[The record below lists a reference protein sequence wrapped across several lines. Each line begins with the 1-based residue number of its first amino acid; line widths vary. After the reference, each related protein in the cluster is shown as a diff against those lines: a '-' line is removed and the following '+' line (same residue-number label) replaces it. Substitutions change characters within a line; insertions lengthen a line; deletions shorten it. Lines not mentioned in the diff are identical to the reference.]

1 MEGDEK
7 RFDELE
13 TYHHNKELGDKIQE
27 DVDSFVDKG
36 SELVKEGRYK
46 SLKVLVE
53 AFEPSFKND
62 INNLRLPQN
71 KKESLLGKFT
81 RLKGNLLSSI
91 KREVA

>member
-1 MEGDEK
+1 MEDVK
-7 RFDELE
+7 RYDELE
-13 TYHHNKELGDKIQE
+13 EYHHNKVLGDKIQE
-27 DVDSFVDKG
+27 DVNSFVDKG
-36 SELVKEGRYK
+36 KELVRKGRYN

-71 KKESLLGKFT
+71 KKESLVSEFT
-81 RLKGNLLSSI
+81 RLKGSLLSSI

>member
-1 MEGDEK
+1 MILFCFPVTIEGGK
-7 RFDELE
+7 L
-13 TYHHNKELGDKIQE
+13 I
-27 DVDSFVDKG
+27 
-36 SELVKEGRYK
+36 KEGRYK

-62 INNLRLPQN
+62 ISNLRLPQN
-71 KKESLLGKFT
+71 KKESLLSEFT